1 MKIKYLNFKWIFD
14 NFKKLMSHLHANK
27 NIAILINLFYQI
39 AIKISLKIKYNS
51 MVYLFKLQKNQCEIS
66 KL

>member
-1 MKIKYLNFKWIFD
+1 
-14 NFKKLMSHLHANK
+14 MSHLHVNK
-27 NIAILINLFYQI
+27 NIAILINLFYLI
-39 AIKISLKIKYNS
+39 AIKISLKIEYNS